1 VLQCLQR
8 AASTPADVWT
18 INFLSGYNGWW
29 SGLTGLATSAAY
41 KRNAEALHP
50 VVIDALA
57 SKQGSTG
64 IVMMDFAGCDKVCG
78 GIWHW
83 GCFETLGTELVN
95 KIIGQN
101 FK

>member
-1 VLQCLQR
+1 
-8 AASTPADVWT
+8 
-18 INFLSGYNGWW
+18 
-29 SGLTGLATSAAY
+29 
-41 KRNAEALHP
+41 LHP